1 MCNLLKSIEEIENIV
16 EVIPLKIRRFFYMEK
31 RSIVLGTTATPIHKQ
46 QIEKAIQQI
55 KGYRPTLSTWI
66 LTAIEEKLERD
77 LKVVDDNAKNNL

>member
-1 MCNLLKSIEEIENIV
+1 MCNLLKSIEKIENKV

>member
-1 MCNLLKSIEEIENIV
+1 
-16 EVIPLKIRRFFYMEK
+16 MEK